1 MSQVMKTW
9 RVSMYNSEGIWLRT
23 DETTA
28 VSAAKAINNIK
39 WRWRGL
45 SGVHFR
51 AKERKETSK

>member
-1 MSQVMKTW
+1 MKQGMKTW
-9 RVSMYNSEGIWLRT
+9 RVAMFNSEGIWLRT

-51 AKERKETSK
+51 AVEASQ